1 MCHPDRSEAEWGDL
15 LFQLFPPDQS
25 QNVYAANCIPGTQ
38 GVCLPVRSHFGNPT
52 KNILKKWQ
60 ISVAQ
65 NRALKSPQSTIHSPQ
80 THHELTIKKH
90 HIFLNPP
97 SKKPCKTHEI
107 RVQPVLKKNHKSKSA
122 ADRQTMPQERI
133 LVVDDEEA
141 VRDVIAALLERSGY
155 SATLTGSAEEAM
167 ARLQQDPDY
176 DLVLSDIMMPGI
188 DGLCLLDH
196 LCTDHPGM
204 PVVMFSAINDI
215 HVVTNAF
222 RRGAI
227 DYLLKP
233 FERAELESIVMRG
246 VEHGRLRK
254 QNTIYRQN
262 LESIVTSRTG
272 RLRSTMQDL
281 ERSYDITL
289 EAMGD
294 ALDLRDEETE
304 GHSKRVTAYTIALAQ
319 AIGLESD
326 ELRIIA
332 RGAFLHDIGKIATPD
347 SILLKPGKLTDEE
360 MAIMK
365 EHCERGY
372 QMVRKIPFLRE
383 AAEIVHA
390 HQERFDG
397 TGYPRGLRG
406 EEIPL
411 GARIFAIADSLDAM
425 TSDRPYRKGSTFA
438 AAKEEIVRCAGTQFD
453 PQIVEVFLAMPNETW
468 SELRTETGKL
478 SPSARS
484 ASLCHPAVAPSKQR
498 G

>member
-1 MCHPDRSEAEWGDL
+1 
-15 LFQLFPPDQS
+15 
-25 QNVYAANCIPGTQ
+25 
-38 GVCLPVRSHFGNPT
+38 
-52 KNILKKWQ
+52 
-60 ISVAQ
+60 
-65 NRALKSPQSTIHSPQ
+65 
-80 THHELTIKKH
+80 
-90 HIFLNPP
+90 
-97 SKKPCKTHEI
+97 
-107 RVQPVLKKNHKSKSA
+107 
-122 ADRQTMPQERI
+122 MPQERI
-133 LVVDDEEA
+133 LVVDDEES
-141 VRDVIAALLERSGY
+141 VRGVIAALLEQSGY
-155 SATLTGSAEEAM
+155 SATLTESAEEAM

-188 DGLCLLDH
+188 DGLTLLDQI
-196 LCTDHPGM
+196 CADHPGM
-204 PVVMFSAINDI
+204 PVVMLSAINDI
-215 HVVTNAF
+215 HVVTHAF

-233 FERAELESIVMRG
+233 FERAEFESIVMRG
-246 VEHGRLRK
+246 LEHGRLRK
-254 QNTIYRQN
+254 QNTTYRQN

-304 GHSKRVTAYTIALAQ
+304 GHSRRVTAYTIVLAQ
-319 AIGLESD
+319 AMGLEAD
-326 ELRIIA
+326 ELRVIA

-347 SILLKPGKLTDEE
+347 SILLKPAKLSDEE

-372 QMVRKIPFLRE
+372 EMVRKIPFLRE
-383 AAEIVHA
+383 AAEIVYA

-411 GARIFAIADSLDAM
+411 GARIFAIADTLDAI
-425 TSDRPYRKGSTFA
+425 TSDRPYRRGTTFA
-438 AAKEEIVRCAGTQFD
+438 AAKEEIVRCAGQQFD
-453 PQIVEVFLAMPNETW
+453 PQIVEVFLAVRNEAW
-468 SELRTETGKL
+468 PELRTEIRNLSL
-478 SPSARS
+478 SPRS
-484 ASLCHPAVAPSKQR
+484 ISGGYPAVAESKQR